1 MQEFL
6 NTYFGNVMAKL
17 PDFYGSILDTLRM
30 TGRAGAIAFV
40 GGLFLGVVLTVTKE
54 GGILQQ
60 RLFIRC
66 WIKSLTFS
74 DPSHLLSFWPH

>member
-40 GGLFLGVVLTVTKE
+40 GG
-54 GGILQQ
+54 
-60 RLFIRC
+60 C
-66 WIKSLTFS
+66 FS
-74 DPSHLLSFWPH
+74 VWCLR

>member
-30 TGRAGAIAFV
+30 TGRAGAIA
-40 GGLFLGVVLTVTKE
+40 L
-54 GGILQQ
+54 
-60 RLFIRC
+60 
-66 WIKSLTFS
+66 SLIHISEPTR
-74 DPSHLLSFWPH
+74 P